1 MKNFDIKNRVKLY
14 SPDDFQALGKLSCFS
29 DDDEI
34 IEHLEEASD
43 EGWFALIDGDLEIEG
58 NLILDDFFEEILST
72 FDKNQDD
79 YIQLLWITGELNISK
94 TLHIKEVENYCDD
107 MVVEKTVNAKNII
120 AGGINLYFLDKINLS
135 GIYYYKSNAE
145 GLLSIKG
152 QNNIFIET
160 DNNNNWQINK
170 KTYDLYEGL
179 SKNSIGEIF
188 NDMYDFIVLVDDLYF
203 LKEELFIEE
212 LMNKDKIFN

>member
-212 LMNKDKIFN
+212 LINGNNIFN